1 LDELLLRELLLEL
14 LDELDELL
22 LLLLLLLDD
31 ELDDDATLTEILK
44 DPHRAPNTMGSVPV
58 GNAKIS
64 SMVT

>member
-44 DPHRAPNTMGSVPV
+44 DPH
-58 GNAKIS
+58 
-64 SMVT
+64 